1 MRLAECKFPS
11 GNSHDMRK
19 ADQYT
24 LADHFRALADGL
36 SVRAVTERA
45 PAQRAELQRLADC
58 YAELA
63 KQKSPTD
70 LFARGAG
77 PR

>member
-1 MRLAECKFPS
+1 MRLAECKFRPD
-11 GNSHDMRK
+11 NSSDMKK

-45 PAQRAELQRLADC
+45 PAQRAELRRLAEC
-58 YAELA
+58 YADLA
-63 KQKSPTD
+63 KRQSPTD
-70 LFARGAG
+70 YFARGAG

>member
-11 GNSHDMRK
+11 GNLSDMRK

-45 PAQRAELQRLADC
+45 PAQRAELKRLAEC

-63 KQKSPTD
+63 KQQSPAD
-70 LFARGAG
+70 LFARGMG
-77 PR
+77 QR

>member
-1 MRLAECKFPS
+1 MKKP
-11 GNSHDMRK
+11 
-19 ADQYT
+19 DQYT
-24 LADHFRALADGL
+24 LADHFKALADRM

-63 KQKSPTD
+63 RLKSPAD
-70 LFARGAG
+70 LFARGTG
-77 PR
+77 QR

>member
-1 MRLAECKFPS
+1 M
-11 GNSHDMRK
+11 NK

-24 LADHFRALADGL
+24 LADHFKALADKL
-36 SVRAVTERA
+36 SMRAVSERA
-45 PAQRAELQRLADC
+45 PAKRAELQRLADC

-63 KQKSPTD
+63 TLQSPSD
-70 LFARGAG
+70 LFGRGAG

>member
-11 GNSHDMRK
+11 GNSPGMGK
-19 ADQYT
+19 ADDT
-24 LADHFRALADGL
+24 PLPTFPGACRRAV
-36 SVRAVTERA
+36 SVRLTERA

-63 KQKSPTD
+63 KQQSPAD
-70 LFARGAG
+70 HFARGAG

>member
-1 MRLAECKFPS
+1 MKKV
-11 GNSHDMRK
+11 D
-19 ADQYT
+19 DYT

-36 SVRAVTERA
+36 SLRAVTERA
-45 PAQRAELQRLADC
+45 PAQRAELKRLAEC

-63 KQKSPTD
+63 KRQSPAD
-70 LFARGAG
+70 HFVRGDG

>member
-1 MRLAECKFPS
+1 MK
-11 GNSHDMRK
+11 K

-24 LADHFRALADGL
+24 LSDHFKALADRL

-63 KQKSPTD
+63 RLQSPAD
-70 LFARGAG
+70 LFARGTG
-77 PR
+77 QR

>member
-1 MRLAECKFPS
+1 
-11 GNSHDMRK
+11 MRK

-36 SVRAVTERA
+36 SVRAISERA
-45 PAQRAELQRLADC
+45 PAQRAELRLAEC

-63 KQKSPTD
+63 KQQSPAD
-70 LFARGAG
+70 HFARGTG

>member
-63 KQKSPTD
+63 KQQSPAD
-70 LFARGAG
+70 HFARGAG